1 MAKDY
6 GKFLTRLFVMPA
18 WWMSGHLVKAA
29 VRDLAANGW
38 EVEGGGRSD
47 FRCLTMFDAD
57 INPLRR
63 MARKNPGLILV
74 CLTVT
79 GETDDIDVH
88 LGIGGTWLKKTS
100 EVFEAIGLGRGQCPR
115 DYVHTMSTKPA
126 SAKPARKQQQ
136 ERPRKAHEKK
146 QVATRKPRTQRAQS
160 RRARTATTVPV
171 SNRLVFHGLP
181 GEVERCRA
189 LAIDVLPGAERAA
202 TKFNV
207 SGSESYASGT
217 LEFTTGTGLALKAF
231 NRLVAQ
237 VPAISVSL
245 EYDDFKTGQRRL
257 LRAIDGRV
265 IEHKVISPST
275 GPRENRQRKHGK
287 GR

>member
-6 GKFLTRLFVMPA
+6 GKCLTRLFVMPA
-18 WWMSGHLVKAA
+18 WWMNRHLVKAA
-29 VRDLAANGW
+29 VRELTANEW

-57 INPLRR
+57 IGTLRR

-74 CLTVT
+74 CFTASA
-79 GETDDIDVH
+79 ETDDIDVH

-100 EVFEAIGLGRGQCPR
+100 DDCEALGLTRGHGYR
-115 DYVHTMSTKPA
+115 DFVYTMATRPSHKKLA
-126 SAKPARKQQQ
+126 RRKQREQ
-136 ERPRKAHEKK
+136 PTTAHAKK
-146 QVATRKPRTQRAQS
+146 QVATQKPRTQRAQS
-160 RRARTATTVPV
+160 RRARTATMVPV

-189 LAIDVLPGAERAA
+189 LAIDVLPEATRAA
-202 TKFNV
+202 TKFDA

-217 LEFTTGTGLALKAF
+217 LAFTADTELALKAF

-237 VPAISVSL
+237 VPAVTVTL
-245 EYDDFKTGQRRL
+245 DYGDAKTGGRRHL
-257 LRAIDGRV
+257 QAVDGRIV
-265 IEHKVISPST
+265 EHRAV
-275 GPRENRQRKHGK
+275 
-287 GR
+287 